1 MNQTALQQFA
11 IFGLR
16 ILHICVSMSW
26 FLDLTVWLKQNVT
39 EKAPDKLCLNQKFE
53 EEEEEK
59 THNKILFITWPV
71 FK

>member
-11 IFGLR
+11 ILGLR

-39 EKAPDKLCLNQKFE
+39 EKAPDKLCLNQKFG
-53 EEEEEK
+53 EEEK
-59 THNKILFITWPV
+59 NPQQNPIYNMTSF
-71 FK
+71 